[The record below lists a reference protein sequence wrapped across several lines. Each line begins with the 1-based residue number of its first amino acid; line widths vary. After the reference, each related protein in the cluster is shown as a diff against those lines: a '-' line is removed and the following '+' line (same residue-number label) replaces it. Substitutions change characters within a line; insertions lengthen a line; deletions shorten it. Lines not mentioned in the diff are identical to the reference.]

1 MAAGPETFVTPV
13 SAMPSA
19 GSPGHFGALLLLSKP
34 GIVLAESTAG
44 IAGILLAS
52 RGLPPSPSSS
62 WWCLLSLIMAAG
74 ASAMINCVLEAE
86 TDRKMPRLADRN
98 QALAAAGRV
107 RVLTTALLLMGG
119 AFLLTAI
126 FLNFLTLLLL
136 TAACS
141 SYLLL
146 YTLWLK
152 RRSPWGVLAG
162 AIPGALPPLIGAA
175 AVTNSV
181 SALPLLLGC
190 VIFIWQFPHFWL
202 LALQYSDQYRQAGI
216 PVLSLTHGSKLTKRL
231 TLLCAAALLPA
242 TLALRLPTSS
252 PGFSIAVLLAG
263 ILFLLLCYRSLY
275 LTADYRKGFVASL
288 AYLAVIFAALITDII
303 LAIK

>member
-13 SAMPSA
+13 AAMPSA
-19 GSPGHFGALLLLSKP
+19 GSPGHVGALLLLSKP
-34 GIVLAESTAG
+34 GIILAESAAG

-52 RGLPPSPSSS
+52 HGLPPSPSNS
-62 WWCLLSLIMAAG
+62 WWCLLSLIMAAS

-98 QALAAAGRV
+98 RALAAVGREQ
-107 RVLTTALLLMGG
+107 VLTIALLLMGG
-119 AFLLTAI
+119 AFLLTGI

-175 AVTNSV
+175 AVTGSV

-242 TLALRLPTSS
+242 TLAFRLS
-252 PGFSIAVLLAG
+252 PGFSMAVLLAG

-275 LTADYRKGFVASL
+275 LTSDYRKGFVASL
-288 AYLAVIFAALITDII
+288 AYLAVIFVALITDII